1 MIKSILSL
9 ISFIGMTVLAYY
21 TVRTFAFVTSVFAI
35 LAIITM
41 VSAVLVGKSGKLMN
55 FLFEDLEDLP
65 RGTRLSLTTIPI
77 CYHALCSKLRYRV
90 YPYHCCYNLCKWTYS
105 IRIGMFLIL
114 TRCFNDI

>member
-55 FLFEDLEDLP
+55 FLFEDLEDNIASF
-65 RGTRLSLTTIPI
+65 RKTDER
-77 CYHALCSKLRYRV
+77 K
-90 YPYHCCYNLCKWTYS
+90 YNKK
-105 IRIGMFLIL
+105 IL
-114 TRCFNDI
+114 TFFTK